1 VIVRVLAVALP
12 LAVLA
17 LLGWL
22 ATRAF
27 RRRQRESAL
36 A

>member
-1 VIVRVLAVALP
+1 VALP

-22 ATRAF
+22 AGRVLQ
-27 RRRQRESAL
+27 RRRRESAL